1 MIHEINVGVYDLEPK
16 EIRAGTSG
24 SYGVERMRFIFG
36 EEWTGLSKTVTFYPV
51 MGKPVSVLLTSEEI
65 DIPHEAT
72 AKTGVIRFAV
82 EGSVSGR
89 VIRSFPGRMYV
100 AETVK
105 GSGLPSQTPT
115 PTETE
120 QIKDY
125 AKSAAESAEK
135 TASDMA
141 EIKSDIAAGKIKGDK
156 GDKGEKGEKGDKGD
170 TGATGAA
177 GAQGVSGVYVG
188 SGDMPAGYNVQIDPD
203 GDYPLYAPVEKTSS
217 MTQGVGVDSA
227 GKLWTAPG
235 GGGTTTD
242 VSFADDGSGNIS
254 VNGASQTALRYLNSM
269 TFPGL
274 DYKYVNPMNGG
285 TYARPYGFYV
295 TSGSLVDAVVASTQV
310 GFYTA
315 YVNRK
320 VTDIP
325 AEAAAASSSLRGFI
339 CVSQLNAGS
348 AKCYAYIVLIDQN
361 SNFYVQYIQGNVGGG
376 WKRMYPYDTAET
388 AIAGKVDK
396 SQGTENA
403 GKPMVV
409 GGDGNVSVGS
419 FPTVDG
425 TLNGNS
431 NNAVQN
437 SAVQPAIANLQ
448 TQINETKEDASS
460 AVTMAG
466 NAQSTAAT
474 ALSTA
479 EDAQTAA
486 GSCVSYMV
494 EQSLGL
500 EQKTR
505 ARQNI
510 GAASAE
516 AAALASTSVQYVSGQ
531 LLTYAQEKQARYNI
545 SAKYNGGGQTLASNI
560 TSLNSTAT
568 ATFDADIYKNIYV
581 EILPKTDSGYIGT
594 TIPIA
599 ALETTDKRYQ
609 LTDEANYVS
618 FKLKLSA
625 KTGTATLT
633 YSMATK
639 AQSTA
644 KIVSIMAIP

>member
-1 MIHEINVGVYDLEPK
+1 MADRTIGSLPAASALDDPSLLVVEQAGSAMKLEGLLLKQYCQNAVQPQVDAAAASAGAAAGSAEAAETASAHYPK
-16 EIRAGTSG
+16 I
-24 SYGVERMRFIFG
+24 
-36 EEWTGLSKTVTFYPV
+36 
-51 MGKPVSVLLTSEEI
+51 SETNNHWLVW
-65 DIPHEAT
+65 D
-72 AKTGVIRFAV
+72 V
-82 EGSVSGR
+82 VSGA
-89 VIRSFPGRMYV
+89 YV
-100 AETVK
+100 DTGILAE
-105 GSGLPSQTPT
+105 G
-115 PTETE
+115 
-120 QIKDY
+120 KDG
-125 AKSAAESAEK
+125 A
-135 TASDMA
+135 
-141 EIKSDIAAGKIKGDK
+141 
-156 GDKGEKGEKGDKGD
+156 KGDKGD
-170 TGATGAA
+170 TGS
-177 GAQGVSGVYVG
+177 QGVSGVYVG

-217 MTQGVGVDSA
+217 MTQGVGVDST

-315 YVNRK
+315 YVNRA

-348 AKCYAYIVLIDQN
+348 TKCYAYIVLIDQN
-361 SNFYVQYIQGNVGGG
+361 SNFYVQYIQSNVGGG

-388 AIAGKVDK
+388 AISGKVDK

-409 GGDGNVSVGS
+409 GEDGIVSVGS

-531 LLTYAQEKQARYNI
+531 SLTNAQEKQARYNI

-599 ALETTDKRYQ
+599 ALATTDKRYQ

-625 KTGTATLT
+625 KTGMATLT

>member
-1 MIHEINVGVYDLEPK
+1 MVHEINVGVYKLEPSR
-16 EIRAGTSG
+16 ICAGTSG
-24 SYGVERMRFIFG
+24 SYGVEKIRFIFG
-36 EEWTGLSKTVTFYPV
+36 EEWSGLLKTVTFYPK
-51 MGKPVSVLLTSEEI
+51 MGKPVSVLLTADEI

-72 AKTGVIRFAV
+72 AKTGNVRFAV
-82 EGSVSGR
+82 EGSSSGK
-89 VIRSFPGRMYV
+89 VIRSLPGQMAV
-100 AETVK
+100 METVR
-105 GSGLPSQTPT
+105 GSGAPGQTPT

-125 AKSAAESAEK
+125 AKSAADSAAAA
-135 TASDMA
+135 ASDMA

-156 GDKGEKGEKGDKGD
+156 GDKGDRGEKGEKGD

-217 MTQGVGVDSA
+217 MTQGVGVDST

-348 AKCYAYIVLIDQN
+348 SKCYAYIVLIDQN

-396 SQGTENA
+396 AQGTGNA

-409 GGDGNVSVGS
+409 GADGNVSVGS

-448 TQINETKEDASS
+448 TQINETKESASS

-474 ALSTA
+474 ALTTA
-479 EDAQTAA
+479 EDAETAA
-486 GSCVSYMV
+486 GNCVSYTAA
-494 EQSLGL
+494 QSLSL

-510 GAASAE
+510 GAASEE
-516 AAALASTSVQYVSGQ
+516 AAALASTSVQYTSGQ
-531 LLTYAQEKQARYNI
+531 SLTMAQEKQARNNI

-560 TSLNSTAT
+560 TTLNSSAM

-581 EILPKTDSGYIGT
+581 EVIPKTDSGYIGT

-599 ALETTDKRYQ
+599 ALSTTDKRYQ

-618 FKLKLSA
+618 FKLKLSG
-625 KTGTATLT
+625 KTGTVTLT